1 MADMTNSDFIDKIFN
16 LRKSLSQAEFKSEVS
31 QIAQFITIVDI
42 IKENTIKWASSCGL
56 IGEKN
61 QVDDANLSSHELLWT
76 GYFKDHSFSSIEDQR
91 NLADALTILTGIEMT
106 RFIRVINRGKD
117 RYPAHIVIV
126 PTGGSGGHNYR
137 IGDPVISFGAGSTF
151 YRRNGESGNNMTTN
165 LRDIRL
171 PSREEIEDIVLCTM
185 YRMDSIAEYLVSNL
199 LGG

>member
-76 GYFKDHSFSSIEDQR
+76 EYFKDHSFSSIEDQR

-117 RYPAHIVIV
+117 HYPAHIVIV

-151 YRRNGESGNNMTTN
+151 YKRNGESGNNMTTN